1 MSQQAMSG
9 MNRLRTFEIDEDEQL
24 VVMAG
29 RGEMDQR
36 FIYRGSASGRF
47 AIVPIEEIEADWQRP
62 DYGDKLNVEGLEVV
76 GDSAT
81 VDPGEQSTM
90 TLLEDETIVEQS
102 STPGVYG
109 LMRIPFKRD

>member
-1 MSQQAMSG
+1 MSQKAQSE

-36 FIYRGSASGRF
+36 FIYRGPASGRF
-47 AIVPIEEIEADWQRP
+47 AIVPIEEIETSWQRP
-62 DYGDKLNVEGLEVV
+62 DHADKLDVEGLEVV
-76 GDSAT
+76 GESAT

-90 TLLEDETIVEQS
+90 TLLENETIVEQS

-109 LMRIPFKRD
+109 LMRISFETD